1 MAIHVYKGWVK
12 IGETLYPIE
21 ADNVEIT
28 YDVDVPPNTT
38 FSIEP
43 QEYRS
48 IAHSNY
54 VAPEY
59 MYKAPPLDL
68 RPPEMSDDEA
78 FEIMD
83 SIRKEMR

>member
-1 MAIHVYKGWVK
+1 MTIKGQKGWIK
-12 IGETLYPIE
+12 IGETLYPITDLDINCV
-21 ADNVEIT
+21 AT
-28 YDVDVPPNTT
+28 VPLNTT

-48 IAHSNY
+48 IAQSNY

-59 MYKAPPLDL
+59 MYKAPPLDP
-68 RPPEMSDDEA
+68 RPPEMSDNDA
-78 FEIMD
+78 FDLMD